1 LSLKRNGRAQFINAI
16 SIQGGSFSNATGSY
30 LNATLRNRVVGGLS
44 AIFMAYSNGTL
55 APSAFLLPQKPGSM
69 ASYTEVR
76 MVLTPTASLTPG
88 LPMVASSSMVL
99 TLVNA
104 TADKVISIVA
114 SDTLALT
121 VTTADLTSAV
131 QAEASSSGTLTPSAT
146 LGGIFEVE
154 ATANLVGAPTFVLTA
169 LGGMVATAGG
179 PTELSPEGLSVELLD
194 NQNIETGVSLRE
206 TMRLVLSALAGKL
219 SGAPGTTI
227 TIRNVTDDKDRIVA
241 TVDSSGNRSSII
253 YDTAD

>member
-1 LSLKRNGRAQFINAI
+1 LSLKRNGRANFNNAL
-16 SIQGGSFSNATGSY
+16 SIRGASFSNATGSY

-55 APSAFLLPQKPGSM
+55 APSAFILPQKPGSM

-76 MVLTPTASLTPG
+76 MALTPTATLTPG
-88 LPMVASSSMVL
+88 LPMEASSSMVL

-104 TADKVISIVA
+104 TADRVISIVA
-114 SDTLALT
+114 SDTLAIS

-131 QAEASSSGTLTPSAT
+131 GASASATGTLSTSVT
-146 LGGIFEVE
+146 LGGIFDVVGS
-154 ATANLVGAPTFVLTA
+154 ASLVGAPTFVMTA

-179 PTELSPEGLSVELLD
+179 PTELSPEGLSLELLD